1 MKNSLFSLSLF
12 LLGLAVSVSAAGPH
26 RQGRSGGCPAGG
38 KEGGACAGADS
49 EGATVELTPAA
60 REALLF
66 QIEEERM
73 AEELYRE
80 LGKKWGARPFARI
93 PQAEAHHAAML
104 RALAQ
109 RAGLAVPE
117 AVAGVFASAVIQ
129 ERHDSLLARGLVS
142 EAEALA
148 VGAAVERQDIA
159 DLKTLIAST
168 DSAELK
174 QLAQALEAASE
185 RHLAAFTGERGG
197 GPARG
202 RRGRS

>member
-1 MKNSLFSLSLF
+1 MKKSVISLSLLF
-12 LLGLAVSVSAAGPH
+12 IGFASTLSAAGPQC
-26 RQGRSGGCPAGG
+26 RGGAADGPCAAV
-38 KEGGACAGADS
+38 EGGRGA
-49 EGATVELTPAA
+49 VVLTPAA

-73 AEELYRE
+73 AQELYVA
-80 LGKKWGARPFARI
+80 LGRKWSARPFVRI
-93 PQAEAHHAAML
+93 PQAEAHHGAML
-104 RALAQ
+104 RALAV
-109 RAGLAVPE
+109 RAGLEVPE

-129 ERHDSLLARGLVS
+129 ERHDSLLARGLAS

-168 DSAELK
+168 DSVELK